1 MLAPHRPTETMTT
14 LTARRHLQ
22 LLPQPDRDLPRR
34 DRGLAAGLRRAAAV
48 LWAADEAGDI
58 VPVGQAVDVQRMLVA
73 VGLLDLTAVSGRWDR
88 ATADA
93 VADFQRI
100 NELPADGVA
109 GSRTVDLL
117 LTRTAPRPAALRL
130 AA

>member
-1 MLAPHRPTETMTT
+1 MTA
-14 LTARRHLQ
+14 LTARPLQ

-48 LWAADEAGDI
+48 LWAADEASDV

-73 VGLLDLTAVSGRWDR
+73 VGLLDPAAVSGRWDR
-88 ATADA
+88 PTAAA
-93 VADFQRI
+93 VAAFQRI
-100 NELPADGVA
+100 NELPDDGVA
-109 GSRTVDLL
+109 GARTVDLL
-117 LTRTAPRPAALRL
+117 LTRTAGRPAAAPPLRL